1 MSYTEH
7 CQSIIKTCPRPTT
20 SAEPRWNVWE
30 GIQFFHLAPPPP
42 PVCGG
47 FFFLQTSGHL
57 SSLSATRYVNR
68 CRRSDDRV
76 GRVGRTA
83 TDAMSQAMA
92 DPRIT
97 EYRQRP
103 LALCL
108 LFEIELGSANV
119 TLHFWSDMTF
129 ILLLNPTTI

>member
-1 MSYTEH
+1 MSKANDVSGAALECMGGH
-7 CQSIIKTCPRPTT
+7 PIFPPR
-20 SAEPRWNVWE
+20 SSSS
-30 GIQFFHLAPPPP
+30 
-42 PVCGG
+42 VCGS
-47 FFFLQTSGHL
+47 FLQTSGHL

-108 LFEIELGSANV
+108 LFEIELGSAHV
-119 TLHFWSDMTF
+119 TLHQPNFGNFGVIWHSF
-129 ILLLNPTTI
+129 CF

>member
-30 GIQFFHLAPPPP
+30 GIQFFHLAPPP
-42 PVCGG
+42 VCGG
-47 FFFLQTSGHL
+47 FLQTSGHL

-92 DPRIT
+92 D
-97 EYRQRP
+97 RP
-103 LALCL
+103 TNNRVPPASARAMPA
-108 LFEIELGSANV
+108 FEIELGSRIYTSPAQ
-119 TLHFWSDMTF
+119 FWSDMAF
-129 ILLLNPTTI
+129 ILLLNPTVI